1 MSQRDIRATATHGSA
16 HVSELLAASVET
28 SAGLA
33 LDFIEELRLRQ
44 WARRNYVPADRR
56 GGEWH
61 PIVLDEMLSRDRELT
76 PPTAAAPILPAAPDA
91 VEMPPGIDGI
101 GRRYVPLPPTHVS
114 IVHQAHTMPREPN
127 LSPAGEPRSIE
138 WAL

>member
-1 MSQRDIRATATHGSA
+1 MSGLIAATAES
-16 HVSELLAASVET
+16 SVD
-28 SAGLA
+28 LP

-61 PIVLDEMLSRDRELT
+61 PVVLDEMLVRDRERT
-76 PPTAAAPILPAAPDA
+76 PVPATAPIVPASIDTSEVPPD
-91 VEMPPGIDGI
+91 IDAI

-114 IVHQAHTMPREPN
+114 IVHPAHTVPPEPN
-127 LSPAGEPRSIE
+127 LSPVGAPLSVE